1 MFKLTEID
9 ENLVNAKVLQTQ
21 NRERYQRNQMV
32 QFNID
37 DTKTNILSNI

>member
-1 MFKLTEID
+1 MFRVTEID

-21 NRERYQRNQMV
+21 NRERYQRNQIV

-37 DTKTNILSNI
+37 DVKAYILSNI